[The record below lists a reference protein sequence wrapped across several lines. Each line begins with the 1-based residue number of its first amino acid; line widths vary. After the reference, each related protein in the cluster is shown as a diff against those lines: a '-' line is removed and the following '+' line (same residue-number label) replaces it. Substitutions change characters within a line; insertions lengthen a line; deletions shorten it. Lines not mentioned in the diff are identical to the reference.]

1 MSSFAKRHPITT
13 FLAILYSATAAIFVI
28 PLLSSAGI
36 GVIDLELPGIGP
48 FIVLSA
54 LSLVGSAFVATAL
67 ADGRPGVRELRRRV
81 FHFRV
86 NPIWYVVAL
95 VALPG
100 AALATAFVM
109 SGDAPLV
116 ALASNPAIL
125 IEVTLGAV
133 VAFALVNWWEEAAW
147 TGFALERLQGALGP
161 IRASIV
167 TTWMQA
173 TLHLPLVFIAGG
185 VTVGRVA
192 PEAIPFYLVALYIL
206 PIPVRMTLTWL
217 YNASGRSVPI
227 AGLYH
232 AGLGVA
238 SGVAFLPVLAPSV
251 DPVWVYAGFAAL
263 GAIVLAAT
271 RGRLGLPAETRPV
284 VIGKEVVVAA

>member
-1 MSSFAKRHPITT
+1 MDDAGRPPAGWYGHRDSPESQPSRNQKGPNTMSSFAKRHPIIT
-13 FLAILYSATAAIFVI
+13 FLAILYSATAAIFLI
-28 PLLSSAGI
+28 PLLSSAGL

-67 ADGRPGVRELRRRV
+67 ADGRSGARELRRRV

-109 SGDAPLV
+109 SGVAPLV
-116 ALASNPAIL
+116 ALASNPAIIIGGL
-125 IEVTLGAV
+125 ALGAV

-192 PEAIPFYLVALYIL
+192 PEAIPFYLV
-206 PIPVRMTLTWL
+206 RCTSCRSR
-217 YNASGRSVPI
+217 SG
-227 AGLYH
+227 
-232 AGLGVA
+232 
-238 SGVAFLPVLAPSV
+238 
-251 DPVWVYAGFAAL
+251 
-263 GAIVLAAT
+263 
-271 RGRLGLPAETRPV
+271 
-284 VIGKEVVVAA
+284 